1 MREPS
6 LRRSAREAS
15 HTGTPRTSTSSTKK
29 ARRLTRSPAS
39 SPASMPMPEVTKKI
53 GMKNP

>member
-29 ARRLTRSPAS
+29 ASRLPRSPALRLE
-39 SPASMPMPEVTKKI
+39 SMPMPEVTKKI